1 MNVQR
6 IGLFEALKRHQTH
19 RRYRGWF
26 QQPGGLLGE
35 SSPSSFRHAVSAEI
49 VNIAGGL
56 VTVKISGLL
65 TFPEFT
71 GVEHVLDDFL
81 RRYPGPRK
89 VRILAILEDFRG
101 WAREGD
107 WGDTTFLDEHDPFI
121 ERIAVV
127 GEKRWEESV
136 LGFNLKGLR
145 KAAVE
150 YFQPQD
156 LEKAQAWVA

>member
-1 MNVQR
+1 
-6 IGLFEALKRHQTH
+6 
-19 RRYRGWF
+19 
-26 QQPGGLLGE
+26 
-35 SSPSSFRHAVSAEI
+35 VSAEI

-71 GVEHVLDDFL
+71 AGEHVLGDFL
-81 RRYPGPRK
+81 RRHPGPRK

-121 ERIAVV
+121 ERIAIV

-136 LGFNLKGLR
+136 LGFTLKGLR
-145 KAAVE
+145 KATVE

-156 LEKAQAWVA
+156 SGKGSSLASLICSSSNGFL